1 VIGSVDDQVPDWMR
15 DTSNAGSEVS
25 TRASGRVRNLP
36 IALPMVVALLL
47 AGCGGTGAPIAV
59 PEARTTAY
67 QLGAGDKVRI
77 NVFGDESLSGEYSVD
92 GNGRIALPLIGNVEA
107 GGLDSSSLK
116 ARLENR
122 IGEYVRDPKVSV
134 EVLTYRPFYIV
145 GEIRRPGS
153 YPYVDGMTVI
163 NAVAIAGGFTY
174 RARESEFYIRRQSE
188 SGATQLTAG
197 QMNTVRPGDV
207 IVVRERYF

>member
-1 VIGSVDDQVPDWMR
+1 MR
-15 DTSNAGSEVS
+15 DNSNASSEVS

>member
-1 VIGSVDDQVPDWMR
+1 VIGSVHDQVPDWMR
-15 DTSNAGSEVS
+15 DNSNASSEVS

-197 QMNTVRPGDV
+197 QLNTVRPGDV